1 VHAIERLRWVAQAE
15 WAPAEEVASEAAWAL
30 AELAYD
36 EPMAVLPACRRLL
49 QRHPACGPMWWVAA
63 HVLGSADPEGSAA
76 HCADLLLSDP
86 TEEVL
91 VEALSAVPRAVRR
104 GSLADVAGAEVV
116 VVTAEAVGPPAMV
129 LTSDRRTLVEAALQL
144 EVPIW
149 LVAGVGRVLPPG
161 LWRSLSNRLV
171 SDSTDP
177 VSGGTDPVSG
187 GTDLVQDPV
196 VVVPRGPSRGAAPV
210 LLASLRGV
218 ARVVG
223 PQGAAPPGQALAAT
237 PCPEPA
243 ELVHIGGW

>member
-1 VHAIERLRWVAQAE
+1 MHAIERLRWVAQAE

-63 HVLGSADPEGSAA
+63 HVLGSADPEASAA

-91 VEALSAVPRAVRR
+91 AEALSAVSRAVRR

-116 VVTAEAVGPPAMV
+116 VVTAEAVGPLAMV

-161 LWRSLSNRLV
+161 LWRSLSNCLV
-171 SDSTDP
+171 T
-177 VSGGTDPVSG
+177 G

-196 VVVPRGPSRGAAPV
+196 VVAPRGPSRGAAPV

-223 PQGAAPPGQALAAT
+223 PQGAAPPGQALAEA